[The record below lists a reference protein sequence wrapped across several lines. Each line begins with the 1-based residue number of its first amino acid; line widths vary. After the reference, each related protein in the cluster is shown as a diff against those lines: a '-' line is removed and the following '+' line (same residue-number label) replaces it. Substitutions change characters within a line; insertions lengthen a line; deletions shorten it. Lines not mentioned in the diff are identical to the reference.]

1 MEFEGM
7 SIDIH
12 YTEYL
17 AHNAQQEHLKNN
29 VDKTLKN

>member
-17 AHNAQQEHLKNN
+17 AHNAQQEHLKI
-29 VDKTLKN
+29 TLIER